1 MGQSLPRLSLQAF
14 LDWENE
20 QPERFEFHRGEVFAM
35 AGGRRVNGLVS
46 LNIGAVLR
54 SLLKGTPCRAFT
66 ESMKVQV
73 GDDTILY
80 PDVFVTCDAADLRTA
95 QIFSAPSVIV
105 EVLSPSTHAY
115 DLGAKFTLY
124 RRITSLREY
133 LLVDPDTR
141 EVQLFRRSALDGL
154 FTLHDL
160 TGRSTVA
167 LESLGC
173 ELLMDDIFDGV
184 EPADADADADPPPL
198 PT

>member
-1 MGQSLPRLSLQAF
+1 MGNALTKLSLQAF
-14 LDWENE
+14 LDWEHE
-20 QPERFEFHRGEVFAM
+20 QPERYEFHLGEVFAM
-35 AGGRRVNGLVS
+35 TGGRRVNGLIS

-95 QIFSAPSVIV
+95 QIFTAPSFIV

-115 DLGAKFTLY
+115 DRSAKFALY
-124 RRITSLREY
+124 RRIPSLREY

-141 EVQLFRRSALDGL
+141 AVELFRRSEVDGL
-154 FTLHDL
+154 FTLHDM
-160 TGRSTVA
+160 TGRATVTI
-167 LESLGC
+167 ESLGC